1 MFIHVN
7 GRITQ
12 VSEGS
17 RIKFRT
23 SISKQILD
31 ELRIKAMIYNM
42 HVNHFFEIGIKNLLD
57 IGTINYDKK
66 FRPKDRVQ
74 FKSTYDKYLLQ
85 NLREFAQKNNVF
97 INDCM
102 EYGIKLINFNDF
114 SSRAKD

>member
-42 HVNHFFEIGIKNLLD
+42 HVNHF
-57 IGTINYDKK
+57 
-66 FRPKDRVQ
+66 
-74 FKSTYDKYLLQ
+74 
-85 NLREFAQKNNVF
+85 LRLASK
-97 INDCM
+97 I
-102 EYGIKLINFNDF
+102 Y
-114 SSRAKD
+114 